1 MSLCIN
7 PRCPQPQHPENN
19 SRPNCAACG
28 SSLLLQGQYRV
39 MRLISHQS
47 GFGRVYEAYDGNVP
61 KVLKVLKENYNQ
73 NPKVVELFRREA
85 QVLGQLRHPGVPRV
99 DANGY
104 FHYFPKDSTEPSH
117 CLVMEKIDGPNLK
130 QWMVQQGNHPISQQ
144 QAILWLAQLTDVLHL
159 VHQQNYFHR
168 DIKPENIMLRSS
180 GQLVLVD
187 FGAAREMTQTYLA
200 QLGDS
205 GITTVSSA
213 GYTPPEQ
220 EQGQAVPQS
229 DFYALGRTLIY
240 LLTAKLPNDP
250 GVYDSRTNQ
259 FCWRQYAPQIS
270 ADLADLIDQLI
281 EPAAASRPQ
290 NTAAILKRLAQ
301 LRSHPTPALTPPSPS
316 SASKGTPAWS
326 VTTLN
331 PQGKRHPLLPWLL
344 AGCGALALALP
355 LGGYLL
361 QRFGFL
367 RLPGLAQFSIA
378 ETRVTAAGTLTGH
391 QGEIKD
397 LLLLNDGKTLITTG
411 TDRSL
416 RLWDLSKGQLIR
428 ILGEH
433 SNVIKALAVTT
444 DQTVLISAGDDRTIR
459 FWALPSGQPR
469 GQITNA
475 HPAPINALAV
485 SNDNRQLASADG
497 SGMIKLWPLGSSPQP
512 RAMEAGQRS
521 WQAEGTVNDLRFR
534 RDDSFLASGGKS
546 LQLWPLANLDKG
558 AIPTPRTLQGHTSF
572 INQLA
577 ISEDD
582 QTLISASA
590 DQTIRLW
597 QIDSGVQKAVL
608 EGHQSY
614 VNTLRIEGAELW
626 SADQDGTVLVW
637 DLHRQQ
643 PVRRIRGFDR
653 DIWRFVVQSRSTLIT
668 IGGEQPQIY
677 LWRLP
682 SSKP

>member
-85 QVLGQLRHPGVPRV
+85 QVLSRLRHPGVPRV

-250 GVYDSRTNQ
+250 GIYDSRTNQ
-259 FCWRQYAPQIS
+259 FGWRQYAPQIS
-270 ADLADLIDQLI
+270 AELADLIDQLTA
-281 EPAAASRPQ
+281 PAAANRPQ

-301 LRSHPTPALTPPSPS
+301 LRSHSTPALAAPSDPK
-316 SASKGTPAWS
+316 ASPAWP

-331 PQGKRHPLLPWLL
+331 PQAKHHPLRPWLL

-361 QRFGFL
+361 QRSGLL
-367 RLPGLAQFSIA
+367 RLPGLAEFSFP

-397 LLLLNDGKTLITTG
+397 LLLLNDGKTLITAG
-411 TDRSL
+411 TDRTI
-416 RLWDLSKGQLIR
+416 RLWNLSTGQLIR
-428 ILGEH
+428 TLNQH
-433 SNVIKALAVTT
+433 TNVVKALAVTT
-444 DQTVLISAGDDRTIR
+444 DQTILISTGDDRTIR

-469 GQITNA
+469 GQIANA

-497 SGMIKLWPLGSSPQP
+497 SGLIKLWPLGSSPQP

-534 RDDSFLASGGKS
+534 RDDSLLASGGKS
-546 LQLWPLANLDKG
+546 LQLWPLVNLEKG

-597 QIDSGVQKAVL
+597 QIDSGVQQGVL

-614 VNTLRIEGAELW
+614 VNSLRIEGTDLW
-626 SADQDGTVLVW
+626 SADQDGTLLIW
-637 DLHRQQ
+637 DLHQQ
-643 PVRRIRGFDR
+643 KPIRRIQGFDR
-653 DIWRFVVQSRSTLIT
+653 DIWRFVLQSSSTLIT
-668 IGGEQPQIY
+668 IGGEQPQVY

-682 SSKP
+682 GDRP

>member
-1 MSLCIN
+1 
-7 PRCPQPQHPENN
+7 
-19 SRPNCAACG
+19 
-28 SSLLLQGQYRV
+28 

-47 GFGRVYEAYDGNVP
+47 GFGRVYEAYEGNVP
-61 KVLKVLKENYNQ
+61 KILKVLKESYNE

-85 QVLGQLRHPGVPRV
+85 QVLTQLRHPGVPRV
-99 DANGY
+99 EANGY
-104 FHYFPKDSTEPSH
+104 FHYFAKDSTEPSH

-168 DIKPENIMLRSS
+168 DIKPDNIMLRSS

-187 FGAAREMTQTYLA
+187 FGAAREVTQTYLA

-250 GVYDSRTNQ
+250 GIYDSRTNQ
-259 FCWRQYAPQIS
+259 FGWRQYAPQIS
-270 ADLADLIDQLI
+270 TDLADLIDQLTA
-281 EPAAASRPQ
+281 PAAANRPQ
-290 NTAAILKRLAQ
+290 STAAILKRLSQ
-301 LRSHPTPALTPPSPS
+301 LRSHPTPALTP
-316 SASKGTPAWS
+316 ASDPKAAPAWP

-331 PQGKRHPLLPWLL
+331 PQAKSRPLRPWLL

-367 RLPGLAQFSIA
+367 RLPGLAQFSIPEA
-378 ETRVTAAGTLTGH
+378 RVTAAGALTGH

-397 LLLLNDGKTLITTG
+397 LVLLNDGKTLITAG

-416 RLWDLSKGQLIR
+416 RLWDLSRGQLIR
-428 ILGEH
+428 TLGQH
-433 SNVIKALAVTT
+433 NNVVKALAVTT
-444 DQTVLISAGDDRTIR
+444 DQTMLISAGDDRTIR

-469 GQITNA
+469 GQIANA
-475 HPAPINALAV
+475 HPAPINALTV
-485 SNDNRQLASADG
+485 SNNNQQLASADG
-497 SGMIKLWPLGSSPQP
+497 SGLIKLWPLGSSPQP
-512 RAMEAGQRS
+512 QAMEAGQRS
-521 WQAEGTVNDLRFR
+521 WQGEGTVNDLRFS
-534 RDDSFLASGGKS
+534 RDDSLLASGGKS
-546 LQLWPLANLDKG
+546 LQVWPLANLNKG
-558 AIPTPRTLQGHTSF
+558 ATPTPRTLQGHTSF

-577 ISEDD
+577 ISEDN

-597 QIDSGVQKAVL
+597 QLPSGAQKGML
-608 EGHQSY
+608 GGQEGHQSY
-614 VNTLRIEGAELW
+614 VNSLGIEGANLW
-626 SADQDGTVLVW
+626 SASQDGTILVW
-637 DLHRQQ
+637 DLHRQH
-643 PVRRIRGFDR
+643 PLRRIRGFDR
-653 DIWRFVVQSRSTLIT
+653 DIWRFVLQSPSTLVT
-668 IGGEQPQIY
+668 IGGDQPQIY
-677 LWRLP
+677 LWQLP
-682 SSKP
+682 SKTP

>member
-19 SRPNCAACG
+19 SRPSCAACG
-28 SSLLLQGQYRV
+28 SSLLVQGRYRV

-47 GFGRVYEAYDGNVP
+47 GFGRVYEAYEGNVP
-61 KVLKVLKENYNQ
+61 KVLKVLKESYNE

-99 DANGY
+99 EAKGY
-104 FHYFPKDSTEPSH
+104 FHYFAKDSTEPSH

-187 FGAAREMTQTYLA
+187 FGAAREVTQTYLA

-250 GVYDSRTNQ
+250 GIYDSRTNQ
-259 FCWRQYAPQIS
+259 FGWRQYAPQIS
-270 ADLADLIDQLI
+270 ADLADLIDQLTA
-281 EPAAASRPQ
+281 PAAANRPQ

-301 LRSHPTPALTPPSPS
+301 LRSHPTPALTPPSDPK
-316 SASKGTPAWS
+316 ATPAWP

-331 PQGKRHPLLPWLL
+331 PQARRHPLWPWLL
-344 AGCGALALALP
+344 ALALALP

-361 QRFGFL
+361 QRFGLL
-367 RLPGLAQFSIA
+367 RLPSLAQFSIR
-378 ETRVTAAGTLTGH
+378 ETRVTAAGTLRGH

-397 LLLLNDGKTLITTG
+397 LLLLNDGKTLITAG

-416 RLWDLSKGQLIR
+416 RLWDLSRGQLIR
-428 ILGEH
+428 TLGQH
-433 SNVIKALAVTT
+433 SNVVKALAVTT
-444 DQTVLISAGDDRTIR
+444 DQTMLISAGDDRTIR

-469 GQITNA
+469 GQIANA
-475 HPAPINALAV
+475 HPAPINALTV
-485 SNDNRQLASADG
+485 SNNNQHLASADG
-497 SGMIKLWPLGSSPQP
+497 SGLIKLWPLGSSPQP

-534 RDDSFLASGGKS
+534 RDDRWLTSGGKS

-558 AIPTPRTLQGHTSF
+558 GTPTPRTLQGHTSF

-597 QIDSGVQKAVL
+597 QIDSGVQQAVL

-614 VNTLRIEGAELW
+614 VNSLAIEGADLW
-626 SADQDGTVLVW
+626 SADQDGTILVW
-637 DLHRQQ
+637 DLRRQK
-643 PVRRIRGFDR
+643 PVRRIQGFDR
-653 DIWRFVVQSRSTLIT
+653 DIWRFVLQSPSTLIT
-668 IGGEQPQIY
+668 IGGEQPQVY

-682 SSKP
+682 GGQP

>member
-28 SSLLLQGQYRV
+28 SSLLVQGRYRV

-47 GFGRVYEAYDGNVP
+47 GFGRVYEAYEGNVP
-61 KVLKVLKENYNQ
+61 KILKVLKESYNQ

-85 QVLGQLRHPGVPRV
+85 QVLGRLRHPGVPRV
-99 DANGY
+99 EANGY
-104 FHYFPKDSTEPSH
+104 FHYFAKDSTEPSH

-130 QWMVQQGNHPISQQ
+130 QWMVQQGNHPISPQ

-168 DIKPENIMLRSS
+168 DIKPDNIMLRSS

-187 FGAAREMTQTYLA
+187 FGAAREVTQTYLA

-250 GVYDSRTNQ
+250 GIYDSRTNQ
-259 FCWRQYAPQIS
+259 FSWRQYAPQIS
-270 ADLADLIDQLI
+270 ADLANLIDQLTA
-281 EPAAASRPQ
+281 PAAANRPQ
-290 NTAAILKRLAQ
+290 NTAAILRRLAQ
-301 LRSHPTPALTPPSPS
+301 LRSHPAPALTPPSDPK
-316 SASKGTPAWS
+316 AAPAWPI
-326 VTTLN
+326 TTLN
-331 PQGKRHPLLPWLL
+331 PQTRRHPLWPWLL
-344 AGCGALALALP
+344 ALALALP
-355 LGGYLL
+355 LGGYVL
-361 QRFGFL
+361 QRFGLL
-367 RLPGLAQFSIA
+367 RLPGLAQFSIP

-397 LLLLNDGKTLITTG
+397 LLLLNDGKTLITAG

-428 ILGEH
+428 TLGQH
-433 SNVIKALAVTT
+433 SNVVKALAVTT
-444 DQTVLISAGDDRTIR
+444 DQTMLISAGDDRTIR
-459 FWALPSGQPR
+459 LWDLPSGQLR
-469 GQITNA
+469 GQIDNA
-475 HPAPINALAV
+475 HPAPINTLAV
-485 SNDNRQLASADG
+485 SNDNRRLASADG
-497 SGMIKLWPLGSSPQP
+497 GGLIKLWTLGPAPQP
-512 RAMEAGQRS
+512 STMVAGQHS
-521 WQAEGTVNDLRFR
+521 WQAEGTVNDLRFG
-534 RDDSFLASGGKS
+534 RDDGFVASGGKS

-558 AIPTPRTLQGHTSF
+558 ANPIPRTFPGHTSF

-577 ISEDD
+577 VSEDN
-582 QTLISASA
+582 QTLITASA
-590 DQTIRLW
+590 DKTIGLW
-597 QIDSGVQKAVL
+597 QIASGTRQAVL

-614 VNTLRIEGAELW
+614 VNSLRIEGAYLW
-626 SADQDGTVLVW
+626 SADQAGTMLVW
-637 DLHRQQ
+637 DLNQQ
-643 PVRRIRGFDR
+643 RPLRRVRGFDR
-653 DIWRFVVQSRSTLIT
+653 DIWRFVLQPPSTLIT
-668 IGGEQPQIY
+668 IGGDQAQVY
-677 LWRLP
+677 LWQLP
-682 SSKP
+682 TPSP